1 MFYRR
6 GRVTIQEI
14 EAEAQN
20 TLEALA
26 KREAEAAQ
34 RKKESHDLVAESI
47 KRELAESVSYGYFFS
62 LR

>member
-1 MFYRR
+1 MRLFLSSAFYRR

-20 TLEALA
+20 TPEAIA

-34 RKKESHDLVAESI
+34 RKKDSHDLVAESI
-47 KRELAESVSYGYFFS
+47 KRELAESA
-62 LR
+62 